1 MLKKILIYF
10 TVALVLGAMGAYF
23 FFAQQLYSTNM
34 PAQMCKSVNVT
45 LLDSLQNRFVT
56 KNEVVEIIDG
66 FMGKS
71 EGKSVG
77 DIDLHLIE
85 KLLNQRSAI
94 KVSQASITRA
104 GDLRIDIT
112 QRKPVLRIQTDNG
125 GFYVDETGYIFPLVE
140 SFSSYVPIVTG
151 HIPLDIDPSHRGNVE
166 DGAGSWIEQ
175 LVEFGRFLNKNQ
187 FWNAMIEQIY
197 VEKNGDIILSPKVGN
212 MEIIIGQM
220 NNLEDKFSRL
230 LAFYKNIAPSQ
241 GWNKYSTVNL
251 KYRDQIVCKL
261 NKNNKAKTI

>member
-34 PAQMCKSVNVT
+34 PAKMCKSVNVT

-104 GDLRIDIT
+104 GELRIDIT
-112 QRKPVLRIQTDNG
+112 QRKPVLRIQTENG
-125 GFYVDETGYIFPLVE
+125 GFYVDETQYIFPLVPT
-140 SFSSYVPIVTG
+140 FTSYVPVVSG
-151 HIPLDIDPSHRGNVE
+151 NIPFTIGAEHRGKATDD
-166 DGAGSWIEQ
+166 DGNWMDKIMQ
-175 LVEFGRFLNKNQ
+175 LGNYMSNDP
-187 FWNAMIEQIY
+187 FWNAQIEQIY
-197 VEKNGDIILSPKVGN
+197 VDVNGDIILSPRVGDHK
-212 MEIIIGQM
+212 IIFGDLKDI
-220 NNLEDKFSRL
+220 DVKFNKL
-230 LAFYKNIAPSQ
+230 YTFYKNVVPAE

-261 NKNNKAKTI
+261 KKKKNKKSL